1 MWTDKGRGGTRKLRK
16 FGAGF
21 SSVSCEECAR
31 HRPERSA
38 DVSGCLLFVSPSTET
53 TCPVT
58 WPGHR
63 ARNDGHV
70 QEQSTTPYL
79 HDFHPHHNSSIV
91 TNNARQQTSPKK
103 RVRTKMPSIRIVPEF
118 ISDKM
123 TMRVAACAATSA
135 LSPRMCRTPC
145 LCSPAPT
152 TPPTPPGPGGGRG
165 RRTRGG

>member
-1 MWTDKGRGGTRKLRK
+1 MDRQGERRNKKVTKVRRW
-16 FGAGF
+16 F

-38 DVSGCLLFVSPSTET
+38 DVSGCLLFVSPSPET

-63 ARNDGHV
+63 ARNDG
-70 QEQSTTPYL
+70 QEQSTPSL
-79 HDFHPHHNSSIV
+79 LDFHPHHNSSIV

-145 LCSPAPT
+145 LCSPAPA
-152 TPPTPPGPGGGRG
+152 TPPTPPGPREGRG